1 VTTDDSAAHYPAP
14 RTYWIIAFI
23 LAAVTAIEV
32 GIAYVEGLSG
42 WVAPLLIIL
51 GAIKFGIVV
60 AFFMHLKFE
69 KPLMKSLFLIGVFGA
84 IILFVVVLA
93 TFRVL

>member
-1 VTTDDSAAHYPAP
+1 MTTDDTAHYPAP
-14 RTYWIIAFI
+14 RTYWIIAFV
-23 LAAVTAIEV
+23 LAAVTAVEIGVAYIERLD
-32 GIAYVEGLSG
+32 A

-51 GAIKFGIVV
+51 GAIKFGVVV

-84 IILFVVVLA
+84 IVLFVVVLA